1 MAQAYLQGLHYGSEL
16 HPRTPLTD
24 TESEGHLSHSH
35 SHQQQEH
42 ERPCPLQDL
51 LLPAAAAA
59 DVAAAPEG
67 VEMREVGGQL
77 LQGDAQQ
84 MAQVRGAGGWLQF
97 QGSKQWCPC
106 AHCCERGLFKSYRL
120 LSQGTTA
127 DSLLV
132 LSLSKLAVMAY
143 TIYQGAGLLGSST
156 LLVLG
161 RLLLFCN
168 CTTAACTTQQM

>member
-24 TESEGHLSHSH
+24 TESDGHLHHSH

-42 ERPCPLQDL
+42 ERTFPCPLQDL

-59 DVAAAPEG
+59 DAAAVPEG

-84 MAQVRGAGGWLQF
+84 MAQVR
-97 QGSKQWCPC
+97 
-106 AHCCERGLFKSYRL
+106 CCL
-120 LSQGTTA
+120 LPWVLVDKTVT
-127 DSLLV
+127 SLC
-132 LSLSKLAVMAY
+132 
-143 TIYQGAGLLGSST
+143 
-156 LLVLG
+156 
-161 RLLLFCN
+161 LLLE
-168 CTTAACTTQQM
+168 QRPL